1 MLVQPRKP
9 SFASWLMSMPDV
21 GEDAVTERGRALTKL
36 IAATAWID
44 NLTVVTRN
52 VQTSMARR
60 REF

>member
-1 MLVQPRKP
+1 
-9 SFASWLMSMPDV
+9 MSMPDV